1 MFLSLLKKKN
11 KKNPNLVLDF
21 FFETGFYSVAQA
33 SLEFIVN
40 WTQTHSKTLIKLA
53 S

>member
-1 MFLSLLKKKN
+1 MTGVQARRKAWEMFLSLLKKKN

-40 WTQTHSKTLIKLA
+40 
-53 S
+53 